1 MKTHQLWIRAALR
14 IFATSIFTL
23 SIFALSSTPA
33 FAQSAAPSATLEEL
47 AGRLLGYGYS
57 EPELIVGA
65 LPAKLPLELALPAGA
80 RIIGTRVGSGNN
92 LEIVLD
98 VKDTPEAIQTFF
110 AAQLKGFESKGS
122 ASANKGGFVFSA
134 SQPERAYQS
143 DQLYCRPDLSFSV
156 TIYRLDAAIKD
167 VRLRL
172 NGYDCDINPPAN
184 LTLPKL
190 TPPTGAEV
198 RQLISGYGGEVASS
212 VRLESAL
219 GAAEIYAHYI
229 AQLQT
234 AGWQTLET
242 VTLKVGAV
250 GSLELKDASGK
261 TWRVLLIVTL
271 EGTGNVRASL
281 RAFGV

>member
-1 MKTHQLWIRAALR
+1 MKKHQLWIYAL
-14 IFATSIFTL
+14 L
-23 SIFALSSTPA
+23 SVFALASTPA
-33 FAQSAAPSATLEEL
+33 FAQSTASNATLEEL
-47 AGRLLGYGYS
+47 SGRLLGYGFD

-65 LPAKLPLELALPAGA
+65 LPVKLPLELTLPAGA
-80 RIIGTRVGSGNN
+80 RIIGTQVGSGNN
-92 LEIVLD
+92 FEIVLD
-98 VKDTPEAIQTFF
+98 VKDTPEAIQAFY

-122 ASANKGGFVFSA
+122 LSANRGGFVFS
-134 SQPERAYQS
+134 STQETRAYQS

-156 TIYRLDAAIKD
+156 TVFRLDAAIKD
-167 VRLRL
+167 VRLKF
-172 NGYDCDINPPAN
+172 NTYDCQFNAPSS

-190 TPPTGAEV
+190 APPTSAEV
-198 RQLISGYGGEVASS
+198 RGISSSYGGDRSSS
-212 VRLESAL
+212 VRLETAL
-219 GAAEIYAHYI
+219 GTAEIYAHYI
-229 AQLQT
+229 AQLQA

-261 TWRVLLIVTL
+261 TWRMTLLVTL

>member
-1 MKTHQLWIRAALR
+1 MKPHQAWVRTAL
-14 IFATSIFTL
+14 SIFTIGL
-23 SIFALSSTPA
+23 FALTSTPIS
-33 FAQSAAPSATLEEL
+33 AQSTAPSATLEEL
-47 AGRLLGYGYS
+47 SGRLLGYGFD

-65 LPAKLPLELALPAGA
+65 LPAKLPLELALPTGA
-80 RIIGTRVGSGNN
+80 RIIGTQMRSGNN

-98 VKDTPEAIQTFF
+98 VKDTAETIQAFF
-110 AAQLKGFESKGS
+110 ATQLKGFESKGS
-122 ASANKGGFVFSA
+122 NSSNKGGFVFSGFQ
-134 SQPERAYQS
+134 SERAYQS

-172 NGYDCDINPPAN
+172 NGYDCDINAPSN

-198 RQLISGYGGEVASS
+198 RQLTSGYGGEVSSS
-212 VRLESAL
+212 VRLETTL
-219 GAAEIYAHYI
+219 GATAIYAHYV
-229 AQLQT
+229 AQLQA
-234 AGWQTLET
+234 AGWQTSEN
-242 VTLKVGAV
+242 VTLKVGTI

-261 TWRVLLIVTL
+261 TWRMLLIVTL
-271 EGTGNVRASL
+271 EGNGNVRASL

>member
-14 IFATSIFTL
+14 IFTTSIFTL
-23 SIFALSSTPA
+23 SLFALSSMPVS
-33 FAQSAAPSATLEEL
+33 AQSAVSNATLEEL
-47 AGRLLGYGYS
+47 SGRLLGYGFD

-65 LPAKLPLELALPAGA
+65 LPAKLPLELALPTGA
-80 RIIGTRVGSGNN
+80 RIIGTQVRSGNN

-98 VKDTPEAIQTFF
+98 VKDTSEAIQAFF
-110 AAQLKGFESKGS
+110 ATQLKGFESKGS
-122 ASANKGGFVFSA
+122 SSVNRGGFVFSS
-134 SQPERAYQS
+134 SQSERAYQS
-143 DQLYCRPDLSFSV
+143 NQLYCRPDLSFSV

-172 NGYDCDINPPAN
+172 NGYDCEINSPAN

-212 VRLESAL
+212 VRLETAL
-219 GAAEIYAHYI
+219 AAAEIYAHYI
-229 AQLQT
+229 AQLQA

-261 TWRVLLIVTL
+261 TWRLMLIVTL
-271 EGTGNVRASL
+271 EGAGNVRASL

>member
-1 MKTHQLWIRAALR
+1 MKKHQLWIYAVLSVVAL
-14 IFATSIFTL
+14 T
-23 SIFALSSTPA
+23 STPVS
-33 FAQSAAPSATLEEL
+33 AQSAVSNATLEEL
-47 AGRLLGYGYS
+47 SGRLLGYGFD

-65 LPAKLPLELALPAGA
+65 LPVKLPLELTLPAGA
-80 RIIGTRVGSGNN
+80 RIIGTQVRSGNN

-98 VKDTPEAIQTFF
+98 VKDTSEAIQAFF
-110 AAQLKGFESKGS
+110 ATQLKGFESKGS
-122 ASANKGGFVFSA
+122 LSANRGGFVFS
-134 SQPERAYQS
+134 STQETRAYQS

-156 TIYRLDAAIKD
+156 TVFRLDAAIKD
-167 VRLRL
+167 VRLKF
-172 NGYDCDINPPAN
+172 NTYDCQFNAPSS

-190 TPPTGAEV
+190 APPTSAEV
-198 RQLISGYGGEVASS
+198 RGISSSYGGDRSSS
-212 VRLESAL
+212 VRLETAL

-229 AQLQT
+229 AQLQA

-261 TWRVLLIVTL
+261 TWRMLLIVTL

>member
-1 MKTHQLWIRAALR
+1 MKKHQLWIY
-14 IFATSIFTL
+14 TVL
-23 SIFALSSTPA
+23 SVFALASTPA
-33 FAQSAAPSATLEEL
+33 SAQSTASNATLEEL
-47 AGRLLGYGYS
+47 SGRLLGYGFD

-65 LPAKLPLELALPAGA
+65 LPVKLPLELTLPAGA
-80 RIIGTRVGSGNN
+80 RIIGTQVGSGNN
-92 LEIVLD
+92 FEIVLD
-98 VKDTPEAIQTFF
+98 VKDTPEAIQAFY

-122 ASANKGGFVFSA
+122 LSANRGGFVFS
-134 SQPERAYQS
+134 STQETRAYQS

-156 TIYRLDAAIKD
+156 TVFRLDAAIKD
-167 VRLRL
+167 VRLKF
-172 NGYDCDINPPAN
+172 NTYDCQFNAPSS

-190 TPPTGAEV
+190 APPTSAEV
-198 RQLISGYGGEVASS
+198 RGISSSYGGDRSSS
-212 VRLESAL
+212 VRLETAL
-219 GAAEIYAHYI
+219 GTAEIYAHYI
-229 AQLQT
+229 AQLQA

-261 TWRVLLIVTL
+261 TWRMTLLVTL